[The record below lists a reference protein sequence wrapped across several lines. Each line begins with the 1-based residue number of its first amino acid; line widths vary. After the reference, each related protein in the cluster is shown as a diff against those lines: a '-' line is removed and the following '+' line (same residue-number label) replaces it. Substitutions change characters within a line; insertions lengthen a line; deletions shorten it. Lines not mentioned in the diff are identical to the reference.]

1 MPQIKA
7 AAKALRVAARRRA
20 VNDQWRRKLR
30 ASLKAVRE
38 AVAAGEK
45 TAAATNF
52 VAAQTV
58 LDRAARHHI
67 IHPGTAARKKSRLQ
81 RAIAKLS

>member
-7 AAKALRVAARRRA
+7 AEKALRVAARRR
-20 VNDQWRRKLR
+20 VINDRWRRKLR

-38 AVAAGEK
+38 AITAGEK
-45 TAAATNF
+45 APAEKSF
-52 VAAQTV
+52 LAAQVV
-58 LDRAARHHI
+58 LDRAARHNI
-67 IHPGTAARKKSRLQ
+67 IYSGTAARKKSRLQ